1 MEVSFLQF
9 QRNYKIKYFN
19 KVYKDYFNESK
30 LENKSYEN
38 FMKWCYTRETKKL
51 STTFCKALDISKA
64 NIKSMIKM
72 VNLLVFSHFHPI
84 IFENERTKEIK
95 EISQELCEL
104 RNRFFDKCLH
114 CSTLQNKYSLFKKEK
129 ERLREILINWEK
141 KVKEWRDIDKCM
153 LVQDCIVHYVEL
165 MNLEDQLKENEKT
178 EKGDSVKELNK
189 ITNERIIIEKEKC
202 KDRVEEIDGSRGL
215 RVMKGVLEHIS
226 NWEKSEKKLQ
236 EQIKTQMNKAFWDR
250 IREDIET
257 EKFIVCQI
265 HIKELVEDCATLFH
279 SNVSL
284 LDNLV
289 DQIDFDFLKYRCENK
304 STDAR
309 FWYSIFIPFIAFLQ
323 ECDAKQNTRIYE
335 SKIEELYLWT
345 EQLTFERFKNI
356 FFWIKNKIQDI
367 LDRKKEYETS
377 SSYQDLKNERNL

>member
-1 MEVSFLQF
+1 MEVSFLQI

-19 KVYKDYFNESK
+19 KVFKDYFNESILK
-30 LENKSYEN
+30 NKSYES
-38 FMKWCYTRETKKL
+38 FMKWCYTKETKRL
-51 STTFCKALDISKA
+51 SSIFCKALDISKA

-72 VNLLVFSHFHPI
+72 INLLVFSRFHPI
-84 IFENERTKEIK
+84 IFENKRTNEIEK
-95 EISQELCEL
+95 ISQELCEI
-104 RNRFFDKCLH
+104 RNRFFDKCLY
-114 CSTLQNKYSLFKKEK
+114 CSMLQNKYSIFKKEK
-129 ERLREILINWEK
+129 QRLREILINWEK

-165 MNLEDQLKENEKT
+165 MNLEEQLKENEKS
-178 EKGDSVKELNK
+178 EKEDAKKKLNR
-189 ITNERIIIEKEKC
+189 ITQDRIIIEKEKC
-202 KDRVEEIDGSRGL
+202 KDRIEEIDGSRGL
-215 RVMKGVLEHIS
+215 RVMKGVLDHIS
-226 NWEKSEKKLQ
+226 SWEKSEKNLQ

-257 EKFIVCQI
+257 EQFHLCQI

-309 FWYSIFIPFIAFLQ
+309 FWYSIFIQFIAFLQ
-323 ECDAKQNTRIYE
+323 ECDAKQNIGIYE

-345 EQLTFERFKNI
+345 GQLTFDRFKHI
-356 FFWIKNKIQDI
+356 FFWIKNRIQDI
-367 LDRKKEYETS
+367 LERKKEYES
-377 SSYQDLKNERNL
+377 LPEYEDLKKEKDL